1 MVSWCL
7 LERIE
12 GFCCRKFPWSMAG
25 IAKPSSNKLAIRL
38 VCHSKSGAEGLWSRV
53 SLLKSSGTTGFDR
66 RFRASDRGPLYCQL
80 ATAGVGILPWVLHS
94 RNLVLFVLRGKF
106 G

>member
-1 MVSWCL
+1 MVWWCR

-12 GFCCRKFPWSMAG
+12 GFCCRKFPLSMAG

-53 SLLKSSGTTGFDR
+53 SLLKSSGTTVFDR
-66 RFRASDRGPLYCQL
+66 PFRVSDRGSIYCQL
-80 ATAGVGILPWVLHS
+80 DSAGVGILPWVLHS
-94 RNLVLFVLRGKF
+94 RNLVLFVQR
-106 G
+106 